1 MSPSWGH
8 PQEPPSPALTLAM
21 LKLTV
26 KLCPSPST
34 CQTQILQASSQVLGL
49 RRSRVKVQCRKG
61 CSPLQM
67 W

>member
-1 MSPSWGH
+1 
-8 PQEPPSPALTLAM
+8 M
-21 LKLTV
+21 LKLMV

>member
-1 MSPSWGH
+1 MRQCYGH
-8 PQEPPSPALTLAM
+8 PKEWPSPALTLAM

-34 CQTQILQASSQVLGL
+34 CQTQILQASSQVLVL

-67 W
+67 